1 MKWPVVIK
9 SGPSLH
15 QTLATV
21 KFDYYG
27 AKTDQE
33 TFVCDEWSSGF
44 IWAKSQGYRQALF
57 VNSGTI
63 ITDWPKF
70 CKLIDQYPHCG
81 LIAHLIWKPDQ
92 QLYLDDQCWFMN
104 IDQFD
109 LEDFTT
115 TVVVHP
121 VPARSSQNL
130 HDDYTPLWIKP
141 TVENTKYSVSHF
153 GQGLIARQLCNN
165 LPVVNWNNAARDLKS
180 YLYHGKLDLSLF
192 QNYKNIAE
200 NQLWIFNNEP
210 VIVISKPRLISPGS
224 GLSWMLNITDSTTVG
239 LQIVDISC
247 TQINFCRALW
257 NTWNGQDYGT
267 FVWNFIQ
274 DNQLIHYEVDNPEL
288 TALERLQLKS
298 KTKFVQYVNLTF
310 DKLTPNNFTQL
321 WQQAQQ
327 TKQVNFYNGNLISW
341 VLDHNIN
348 LYDHVWCSNILN
360 YKWTLLHTT
369 PEQYASF
376 KLKLKLK

>member
-1 MKWPVVIK
+1 
-9 SGPSLH
+9 
-15 QTLATV
+15 
-21 KFDYYG
+21 
-27 AKTDQE
+27 
-33 TFVCDEWSSGF
+33 
-44 IWAKSQGYRQALF
+44 
-57 VNSGTI
+57 
-63 ITDWPKF
+63 
-70 CKLIDQYPHCG
+70 
-81 LIAHLIWKPDQ
+81 
-92 QLYLDDQCWFMN
+92 
-104 IDQFD
+104 
-109 LEDFTT
+109 
-115 TVVVHP
+115 
-121 VPARSSQNL
+121 
-130 HDDYTPLWIKP
+130 
-141 TVENTKYSVSHF
+141 
-153 GQGLIARQLCNN
+153 
-165 LPVVNWNNAARDLKS
+165 
-180 YLYHGKLDLSLF
+180 
-192 QNYKNIAE
+192 
-200 NQLWIFNNEP
+200 
-210 VIVISKPRLISPGS
+210 
-224 GLSWMLNITDSTTVG
+224 MLNITDSATVG

-288 TALERLQLKS
+288 TALERLQLKN